1 MNIKTSESKASG
13 QKIQAVLTMAVVRA
27 AERLGISSR
36 KLAAVIGI
44 SPSSVSRISDDG
56 SGYSLHKGSKEWE
69 LAILFI
75 RMFRSLDAIAGD
87 SGSQAWLNSDNLA
100 FGHRKPFDVI
110 DSTEGLVHVCNYL
123 DAHRGVI

>member
-1 MNIKTSESKASG
+1 MSTKAAASKASD
-13 QKIQAVLTMAVVRA
+13 QKAQAVLTMAVIRA
-27 AERLGISSR
+27 AGRLGISNR
-36 KLAAVIGI
+36 KLATVIGI
-44 SPSSVSRISDDG
+44 SPSSVSRISGDG
-56 SGYSLHKGSKEWE
+56 CGYSIHKGSKEWE
-69 LAILFI
+69 LAILFV

-87 SGSQAWLNSDNLA
+87 SGLQAWLNSDNQA